1 MAASAGRGRMRRIAV
16 VSDVHANLDAFEAV
30 LDQIEGEELVCLGD
44 LVDYGAQPNEV
55 VAKLMRVGA
64 KTILGNHDSAALSGD
79 TSLFNAKAAMA
90 SIWTRSK
97 LTEDSRR
104 FLETLPEELRMQVE
118 GVKLYFTHGS
128 PDDHLW
134 EYLDPR
140 TDSDLFGNF
149 LDRLKVDGI
158 GLGHTHLP
166 YVWKEGARVIFNPGS
181 VGQPRDGDRR
191 AAYAVVTVDGD
202 SVSVELRRVQYDFE
216 KAASKIREAGLP
228 ASHADR
234 LSTGS

>member
-1 MAASAGRGRMRRIAV
+1 MAASAGRGRMRRLAII
-16 VSDVHANLDAFEAV
+16 SDVHANLDALDAV
-30 LDQIEGEELVCLGD
+30 LGQVEGEEVVCLGD

-55 VAKLMRVGA
+55 VARIMRVGA
-64 KTILGNHDSAALSGD
+64 KTILGNHDSAALTGD
-79 TSLFNAKAAMA
+79 TSLFNAKAAMS
-90 SIWTRSK
+90 SIWTRTK
-97 LTEDSRR
+97 LTEDSKLYLRA
-104 FLETLPEELRMQVE
+104 LPEELRMQVD

-166 YVWKEGARVIFNPGS
+166 YVWRDGTRVIFNPGS
-181 VGQPRDGDRR
+181 VGQPRDGDWR
-191 AAYAVVTVDGD
+191 AAYAVLTVDGG
-202 SVSVELRRVQYDFE
+202 SVGVELRRVQYDFQR
-216 KAASKIREAGLP
+216 AASKIREAGLP
-228 ASHADR
+228 ASHAER
-234 LSTGS
+234 LATGS

>member
-16 VSDVHANLDAFEAV
+16 VSDVHANLEALDAV
-30 LDQIEGEELVCLGD
+30 LGQIGGEELVCLGD

-55 VAKLMRVGA
+55 VAKIMRVGA

-79 TSLFNAKAAMA
+79 TSLFNAKAAMS
-90 SIWTRSK
+90 SIWTRKK
-97 LTEDSRR
+97 LTEDSRH

-118 GVKLYFTHGS
+118 GAKLYFTHGS

-149 LDRLKVDGI
+149 LDRLQVDGI

-166 YVWKEGARVIFNPGS
+166 YVWKDGARVIFNPGS

-228 ASHADR
+228 ASHSER

>member
-1 MAASAGRGRMRRIAV
+1 MHRLAII
-16 VSDVHANLDAFEAV
+16 SDIHANLDALDAV
-30 LDQIEGEELVCLGD
+30 LGQVKGEQVVCLGD

-55 VAKLMRVGA
+55 VAEMMRVGA
-64 KTILGNHDSAALSGD
+64 KTILGNHDSAALTGD
-79 TSLFNAKAAMA
+79 TSLFNAKAAMS
-90 SIWTRSK
+90 SIWTRTK
-97 LTEDSRR
+97 LTEDSRLY
-104 FLETLPEELRMQVE
+104 LEALPEELRMQVE
-118 GVKLYFTHGS
+118 GVRLYFTHGS

-149 LDRLKVDGI
+149 LDRQNVEGI

-166 YVWKEGARVIFNPGS
+166 YVWKDGARVIFNPGS

-191 AAYAVVTVDGD
+191 AAYAVVTVDGG
-202 SVSVELRRVQYDFE
+202 SISVELRRIQYDFE

-228 ASHADR
+228 TSHAER
-234 LSTGS
+234 LATGS